1 MLIMTINQLFDYYM
15 EGKNK
20 TSNPYSDEFTKEL
33 LWRLERVVFSLRI
46 SKYEKEFK
54 ENECHLKPEIIA
66 ASKFEMRQDGGGIN
80 ILDIWYIPFKY
91 IVEDIPGESIIND
104 KISRL
109 TDEINNLMEQMG
121 EVMDMRERVKERWK
135 IYNDKGGSSSV
146 L

>member
-1 MLIMTINQLFDYYM
+1 MTINQLFDYYM
-15 EGKNK
+15 EGRNK

-46 SKYEKEFK
+46 AKFDGEFK

-66 ASKFEMRQDGGGIN
+66 NSKFEMRQDGGGIN
-80 ILDIWYIPFKY
+80 ILDIFFVPFRY
-91 IVEDIPGESIIND
+91 LVEDVPGESIINNRVSD
-104 KISRL
+104 L

-121 EVMDMRERVKERWK
+121 EIMDLRERLKERWK
-135 IYNDKGGSSSV
+135 IYNDQSGSNSI